1 MSSSDFEA
9 ELRQSVADN
18 IALISNA
25 AKAAKARIGQSVAG
39 VRPPPP
45 AEPADFEGPRP
56 TVNFA
61 AEEPSYASDLPFAE
75 PAFDEGPMA
84 EEPAFAEASPFADAL
99 PDGAI
104 NVDDFAMEGVD
115 DEGIPVWEDPP

>member
-9 ELRQSVADN
+9 EVRQSVADN
-18 IALISNA
+18 IALIGNA

-39 VRPPPP
+39 SRPPPP

-56 TVNFA
+56 AVNFA
-61 AEEPSYASDLPFAE
+61 AEEPVYDTGPDVFADTGFQDA
-75 PAFDEGPMA
+75 P
-84 EEPAFAEASPFADAL
+84 AEAPPFEDVL
-99 PDGAI
+99 PEGAI
-104 NVDDFAMEGVD
+104 NVDEFAMEGVD